1 MSAPKPRAAI
11 QEIAAYVP
19 GLSSLAGKSKVIKLS
34 SNENALGSSPKAI
47 EAYRA
52 AGSDLWRYPD
62 GDSTQL
68 RLALGKRFGLDPARI
83 VCGCGSGDLLLL
95 LAQAYAVPGEEVVY
109 SAHGFLLYPIAA
121 RAAGAVPV
129 RVPEKNL
136 TASVDAI
143 LAAVTPK
150 TRLVFLANPNNPTG
164 TYLPK
169 AELRR
174 LRDGLPGDVLL
185 IVDAAYTEFAR
196 AADCSTG
203 QEVVDGGE
211 NSVMSRTFSKFF
223 GLAGL
228 RLGWAYCPPAIADV
242 VNRIRGPFN
251 VALPAQAAAVA
262 ALEDVEFAAA
272 CKAHNDRWLPWFSD
286 ELRAMGVDVPD
297 SQANFILARFPNDP
311 RRNADAAN
319 SHLNKDGIIVRKVGA
334 YGLPDGLRI
343 TIGTEAELRATR
355 DSLAAFM
362 R

>member
-19 GLSSLAGKSKVIKLS
+19 GLSSLEGKSKVIKLS
-34 SNENALGSSPKAI
+34 SNENAMGSSPKAI

-52 AGSDLWRYPD
+52 AGDDLWRYPD
-62 GDSTQL
+62 GDSTKL
-68 RLALGKRFGLDPARI
+68 RMALGKRFGLDPARI

-95 LAQAYAVPGEEVVY
+95 LAQAYIVPGEEILY

-129 RVPEKNL
+129 RVPETNL

-164 TYLPK
+164 TYVSK
-169 AELRR
+169 DELRR
-174 LRDGLPGDVLL
+174 LRAGLRDDILL
-185 IVDAAYTEFAR
+185 VVDAAYIEFAR
-196 AADCSTG
+196 ASDCTSG
-203 QEVVDGGE
+203 QELVDAGE

-228 RLGWAYCPPAIADV
+228 RLGWAYCPSAVADV

-262 ALEDVEFAAA
+262 ALEDMEFAAA
-272 CKAHNDRWLPWFSD
+272 CKAHNDKWLPWLSN
-286 ELRAMGVDVPD
+286 ELRGLGIDVPE
-297 SQANFILARFPNDP
+297 SQANFILARFPNGAKH
-311 RRNADAAN
+311 NADAAN
-319 SHLNKDGIIVRKVGA
+319 AHLNKDGIIVRKVGA

-343 TIGTEAELRATR
+343 TIGTEAEMRAVR